1 MGYAAIVTSE
11 MFGIA
16 STLDRPTQ
24 HDLEMQR
31 LLSMKKELSFDEKT
45 ELDKINKRLDRLG
58 FRFFYP
64 DDEYSRYLRLRREAL
79 VQKYNTEDSKS
90 IAGSVLNM
98 SLEEREALSR
108 RLLASMV
115 ENEDEEENK

>member
-58 FRFFYP
+58 FRF
-64 DDEYSRYLRLRREAL
+64 
-79 VQKYNTEDSKS
+79 
-90 IAGSVLNM
+90 
-98 SLEEREALSR
+98 LS
-108 RLLASMV
+108 
-115 ENEDEEENK
+115 